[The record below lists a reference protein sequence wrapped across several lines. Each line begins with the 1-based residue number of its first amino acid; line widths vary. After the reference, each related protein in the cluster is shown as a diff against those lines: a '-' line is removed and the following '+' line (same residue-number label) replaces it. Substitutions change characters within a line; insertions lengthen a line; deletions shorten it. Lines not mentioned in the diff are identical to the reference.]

1 MRVINMQNFNV
12 SILRKKKLIYIYI
25 YNNNFYC
32 IFKIN
37 VLIGIINNSFLKI
50 AGSDTQVQKISF
62 FIRQF
67 H

>member
-1 MRVINMQNFNV
+1 MRVINIQNFNV

>member
-1 MRVINMQNFNV
+1 MRVINIQNFNV

-32 IFKIN
+32 IFKVN

>member
-1 MRVINMQNFNV
+1 VMRIINIQNFNV
-12 SILRKKKLIYIYI
+12 SILKKKLIYIYI

-37 VLIGIINNSFLKI
+37 VFIGIINNSFLKI
-50 AGSDTQVQKISF
+50 AGSDIQVQKISF